1 MQPNIVKWLPD
12 IKYWRPEKK
21 GVTVDA
27 ILHERFEI
35 MKTAAQ
41 LFQWNLSVNVISQG
55 FKPG

>member
-1 MQPNIVKWLPD
+1 MVARHKIVEA
-12 IKYWRPEKK
+12 RKK

-41 LFQWNLSVNVISQG
+41 IFQWNLSVNVISQG